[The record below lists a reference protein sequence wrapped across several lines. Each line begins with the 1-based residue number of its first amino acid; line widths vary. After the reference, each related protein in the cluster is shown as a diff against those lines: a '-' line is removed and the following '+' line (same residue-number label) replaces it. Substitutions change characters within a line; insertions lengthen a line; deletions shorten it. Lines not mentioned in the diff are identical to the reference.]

1 MQDKIRKKGF
11 LQPVRLTSMLQS
23 QLNADIG
30 LACIEQ
36 PFCAELKNIF
46 KQKRVSKR
54 NPLIAGQDENVKDKK
69 L

>member
-11 LQPVRLTSMLQS
+11 LQPVQLTSKLQS
-23 QLNADIG
+23 QLNVDLG

-46 KQKRVSKR
+46 KQKWVSKR
-54 NPLIAGQDENVKDKK
+54 NPLVAGQDR
-69 L
+69 